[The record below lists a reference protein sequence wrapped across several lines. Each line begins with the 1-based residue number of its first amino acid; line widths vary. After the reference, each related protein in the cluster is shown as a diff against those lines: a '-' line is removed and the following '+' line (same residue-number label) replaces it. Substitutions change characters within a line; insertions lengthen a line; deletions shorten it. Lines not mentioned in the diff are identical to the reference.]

1 MGQTGSS
8 VASSGTSRPVQCC
21 IACHGTGVL
30 TAEQNVTIFSLLASM
45 PPRSVMLRCSNET
58 LSRVTFECDSAVS
71 VIRESDQL
79 RYPRYTVLEVA
90 CGKESVIARSC
101 REVDY
106 VRYIGIHANLQEI
119 GVRNKVLT
127 LLRDGFSRCPHGSQ
141 VACLVHISLPCKG
154 GSPLLNFWGR
164 NEKHEKEF
172 FYLLKSS
179 GKYLDEIKSSD
190 GVSVTVS
197 FELPRS
203 NQYWKSRDLQNF
215 FEKHGM
221 AYQSECHACS
231 MGLET
236 QSGLRIGKIFRIQ
249 SSNSFLSQRLN
260 SRFQCR
266 CNESHAPFNAVDYH
280 DTERYS
286 MKFAR
291 FLVKSFCICAS
302 LR

>member
-1 MGQTGSS
+1 M
-8 VASSGTSRPVQCC
+8 
-21 IACHGTGVL
+21 
-30 TAEQNVTIFSLLASM
+30 
-45 PPRSVMLRCSNET
+45 
-58 LSRVTFECDSAVS
+58 
-71 VIRESDQL
+71 
-79 RYPRYTVLEVA
+79 LEVA

-164 NEKHEKEF
+164 NEKREKEF

-179 GKYLDEIKSSD
+179 GMYLDEIKSSD